1 MFPNRRLYSVGRP
14 RHRFM
19 VWACRGSFVCCLA
32 EVSCGVSA
40 NLIPSEEIKS
50 LRITPESLSG
60 AGYGEVNLF
69 SVIAAG

>member
-1 MFPNRRLYSVGRP
+1 MLAGVQS
-14 RHRFM
+14 
-19 VWACRGSFVCCLA
+19 SFVRCLA

-50 LRITPESLSG
+50 LRITPESLTG
-60 AGYGEVNLF
+60 ADYGEVNLF